1 MLALLA
7 LAVLSP
13 SPHDVGAPT
22 ATPDAIRPRVACL
35 PDAELPLLSHV
46 QPLLRKHA
54 AAAYDCC
61 ANFMANES
69 VLDVFGTI
77 DSLSDLDV
85 IPTYVTAYDDVYT
98 EAHQLLA
105 LQPGYI
111 VPIVTDAL
119 AGVRI
124 DRELVRAAAT
134 ASSAD
139 GVCPEALL
147 PYRSHV
153 GHRPCRDQAH
163 RTPEV
168 QEFFGWVNALD
179 AAAAAKLFVD
189 CPSAAVHTQAS
200 CTLDICA
207 VPPDLHVPP
216 GPQDRRGPPP
226 NAPPPPEPPK
236 TPDTAAWNLRF
247 LGVDVTELA
256 IYWGLTSDYDAC
268 KSVGAR
274 TAWMPGPTPRQVKR
288 AGQRHALRMASKS
301 RPCHLGMTWFD
312 RCLYVPASLL
322 GLRFYI
328 LLLDLLRNL
337 LLGLTWCTVFASM
350 IACPLY
356 SAFWA
361 ASILPWWLSIALV
374 SFGLDYAVAGLFYT
388 RFTVAHGQYYAR
400 VAVAYGLYFL
410 VVSALRALVFA
421 APAFDFLLQPL
432 TGLRCVYHLVVIHGA
447 TILSLLNTCLRRC
460 WIGLALRAPLL
471 MPRAAALCPRRTKL
485 SWMCETD
492 LKVDALIAA
501 RHAATAARADAA
513 AAAFSDADFDI
524 DRPVRGLPV
533 QGLSMASLLS
543 DISVLAQPFTVSLD
557 RVPSFVPTLCPI
569 GEECAPRTD
578 VRSCIAA
585 RVIQSAWRERERMID
600 RMIECENNFRVSSWC
615 SGCMYRL
622 LRPVRARRVT
632 SLPSLGR

>member
-22 ATPDAIRPRVACL
+22 ATPDAVRPRVACL

-61 ANFMANES
+61 ANSLANET
-69 VLDVFGTI
+69 VLDVFGAI

-85 IPTYVTAYDDVYT
+85 IPTCVTAYDDVYT
-98 EAHQLLA
+98 EEHWLLA

-111 VPIVTDAL
+111 EPIATDAL

-124 DRELVRAAAT
+124 DRELAGAAAA

-139 GVCPEALL
+139 GGCPNTRL
-147 PYRSHV
+147 PLRSS
-153 GHRPCRDQAH
+153 GGSLAEDTKRIAPQWCSLA
-163 RTPEV
+163 
-168 QEFFGWVNALD
+168 FGSDNALD
-179 AAAAAKLFVD
+179 AAAGATFFVD
-189 CPSAAVHTQAS
+189 CPNPAAHIQTK
-200 CTLDICA
+200 CTLNICA

-216 GPQDRRGPPP
+216 DPQDRRGPPP

-288 AGQRHALRMASKS
+288 AGQRHALRVASKS
-301 RPCHLGMTWFD
+301 RPCHLGMTWFH

-471 MPRAAALCPRRTKL
+471 MPRAAALRPRRTKL

-501 RHAATAARADAA
+501 RRAAAAARADAA

-533 QGLSMASLLS
+533 QRLSMASLLS

-569 GEECAPRTD
+569 GEERAPRAD
-578 VRSCIAA
+578 VRS
-585 RVIQSAWRERERMID
+585 
-600 RMIECENNFRVSSWC
+600 
-615 SGCMYRL
+615 
-622 LRPVRARRVT
+622 
-632 SLPSLGR
+632 

>member
-22 ATPDAIRPRVACL
+22 ATPDAVRPRVACL

-54 AAAYDCC
+54 AAAYGCS
-61 ANFMANES
+61 ANSLANES

-226 NAPPPPEPPK
+226 NGNAPPPPEPPK

-274 TAWMPGPTPRQVKR
+274 TAWMPGPTDATP
-288 AGQRHALRMASKS
+288 SE
-301 RPCHLGMTWFD
+301 
-312 RCLYVPASLL
+312 
-322 GLRFYI
+322 
-328 LLLDLLRNL
+328 
-337 LLGLTWCTVFASM
+337 
-350 IACPLY
+350 AC
-356 SAFWA
+356 
-361 ASILPWWLSIALV
+361 
-374 SFGLDYAVAGLFYT
+374 G
-388 RFTVAHGQYYAR
+388 
-400 VAVAYGLYFL
+400 
-410 VVSALRALVFA
+410 A
-421 APAFDFLLQPL
+421 APC
-432 TGLRCVYHLVVIHGA
+432 TSHG
-447 TILSLLNTCLRRC
+447 
-460 WIGLALRAPLL
+460 
-471 MPRAAALCPRRTKL
+471 
-485 SWMCETD
+485 
-492 LKVDALIAA
+492 V
-501 RHAATAARADAA
+501 
-513 AAAFSDADFDI
+513 
-524 DRPVRGLPV
+524 
-533 QGLSMASLLS
+533 
-543 DISVLAQPFTVSLD
+543 
-557 RVPSFVPTLCPI
+557 
-569 GEECAPRTD
+569 EECALSPRHD
-578 VRSCIAA
+578 V
-585 RVIQSAWRERERMID
+585 V
-600 RMIECENNFRVSSWC
+600 
-615 SGCMYRL
+615 
-622 LRPVRARRVT
+622 
-632 SLPSLGR
+632 